1 MATSPLHCHWITA
14 TCPQQSLV
22 EDEMSCW
29 GRQEAQ
35 TLIVWTAQRALAPS
49 SDQKLQ
55 TVFTSSK
62 KRPAHWNNHPRKNV
76 AYKYNNAGHTTGL
89 KNWQTPTPTDCC
101 PWTLTDL
108 NWIVFLLFLL
118 YFCLQTWCDLNWI
131 VSCFFLLW
139 FSAAPWSIHPC
150 HCTSTDSPA

>member
-1 MATSPLHCHWITA
+1 
-14 TCPQQSLV
+14 
-22 EDEMSCW
+22 MSCW

-76 AYKYNNAGHTTGL
+76 AYKYNNAGHTSG
-89 KNWQTPTPTDCC
+89 
-101 PWTLTDL
+101 
-108 NWIVFLLFLL
+108 
-118 YFCLQTWCDLNWI
+118 LQTD
-131 VSCFFLLW
+131 
-139 FSAAPWSIHPC
+139 
-150 HCTSTDSPA
+150 